1 MVMKPSELTEN
12 APGKLLQIQHDVYA
26 YIPDKLPLGL
36 SLPPRIV
43 KKLSSAD
50 NKLGT
55 LAGITGREFNP
66 YLIGSPMLHREA
78 ILSSRME
85 GTLTTPRQL
94 VLFEVLEREDPLAS
108 EDKDAQE
115 VVNYTKAMRYGLE
128 LLEEL
133 PVCLRLIRKIHGVL
147 MAGVRGNKEKPGE
160 FRSTQNY
167 IGDRSRRDIRF
178 ARFVPPPVQ
187 EMKKSLDSLEAY
199 LNRKEDSCDDSI
211 LIRLALVHY
220 QFETIHP
227 FRDGNGRIGRL
238 LLPLLLCSNG
248 RLKEPVLYLS
258 AFFERNRDEYVDL
271 LLSVSKSGDW
281 ITWIDFFLD
290 AVLESAEEAIS
301 FAESLLDL
309 RQQYHRRVQKGRSSA
324 LLVRL
329 IDRLFQLPAI
339 TIKQAA
345 DVLEITHPAAAGN
358 IRKLEKAGILTESS
372 GKARNMVFIAEEI
385 LSFMYEKQEN
395 IEGV

>member
-1 MVMKPSELTEN
+1 
-12 APGKLLQIQHDVYA
+12 
-26 YIPDKLPLGL
+26 
-36 SLPPRIV
+36 
-43 KKLSSAD
+43 
-50 NKLGT
+50 
-55 LAGITGREFNP
+55 
-66 YLIGSPMLHREA
+66 
-78 ILSSRME
+78 
-85 GTLTTPRQL
+85 
-94 VLFEVLEREDPLAS
+94 
-108 EDKDAQE
+108 
-115 VVNYTKAMRYGLE
+115 
-128 LLEEL
+128 
-133 PVCLRLIRKIHGVL
+133 
-147 MAGVRGNKEKPGE
+147 
-160 FRSTQNY
+160 
-167 IGDRSRRDIRF
+167 
-178 ARFVPPPVQ
+178 
-187 EMKKSLDSLEAY
+187 MKKSLDSLEAY

-290 AVLESAEEAIS
+290 AVLESAEETIS

-345 DVLEITHPAAAGN
+345 DVLEISHPAAAGN